1 MPVCVFIRNTIGR
14 EHRDG
19 SYCVVFFWQKNR
31 PLNLCIIMYSS
42 LFDGKEIPK
51 NESKAGGDYVKFDA
65 MRRLSDSVEEG
76 HDLTA
81 GAGAIDAEH
90 ASVRSGRVAICHTIL
105 RSPEDS
111 LIVGVVHRNIAERR
125 PRHRLGFGFALVSP
139 DESHD
144 LTARAG
150 LVDAELT
157 FSRSARVAGRNSF
170 LLCP

>member
-1 MPVCVFIRNTIGR
+1 
-14 EHRDG
+14 
-19 SYCVVFFWQKNR
+19 
-31 PLNLCIIMYSS
+31 MYSS

-81 GAGAIDAEH
+81 
-90 ASVRSGRVAICHTIL
+90 
-105 RSPEDS
+105 
-111 LIVGVVHRNIAERR
+111 
-125 PRHRLGFGFALVSP
+125 
-139 DESHD
+139 
-144 LTARAG
+144 RAG